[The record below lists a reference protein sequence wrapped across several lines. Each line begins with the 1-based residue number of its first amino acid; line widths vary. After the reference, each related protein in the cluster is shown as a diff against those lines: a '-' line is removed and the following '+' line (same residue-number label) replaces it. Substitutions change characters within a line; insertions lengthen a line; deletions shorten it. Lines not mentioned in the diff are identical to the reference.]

1 MILKDHGSNGYQAY
15 PQEEQDLHQGEARE
29 S

>member
-15 PQEEQDLHQGEARE
+15 PQEKQNLNQGKAWE